1 MSRIWTPI
9 AAALFAT
16 AWLAVAVTSPSNAET
31 FTACVHLDLNNVL
44 YHVGLG
50 TTPSKPCRPGDP
62 AISWNQVGSEPLF
75 LAVDC
80 TAGDTVAD
88 ALALAP
94 STTGRVTI
102 TLSGVCTESVSISRD
117 DVTLR
122 GASPG
127 DGLQAPAET
136 FAALT
141 LDGAQRI
148 VLSHLTLAGGSVG
161 LAAQEGTAFRADD
174 IHVHDATDSG
184 VMVAGASARLENTT
198 VEDNGGEGILAFNG
212 ARVTLVGGIVQNNGL
227 LGVLVKGGSSAFI
240 VRTDVLGNGQ
250 GGAMAWLGSG
260 ISLDGA
266 TVANNT
272 GNGIIVVGGSSVLLG
287 DSGVLVTE
295 VSGNTGNGILVNDT
309 SVIGAI
315 TLGSAVVKN
324 NDLRGVFCEQA
335 PAVAQITRHAV
346 GFTLDATTVFG
357 NTVGQIDCPG
367 ISVP

>member
-1 MSRIWTPI
+1 MSRIWTPT
-9 AAALFAT
+9 AAALFAS
-16 AWLAVAVTSPSNAET
+16 AWLAVAVTSPSYAET

-44 YHVGLG
+44 YHVGQG

-62 AISWNQVGSEPLF
+62 AISWNQVGSEPLS

-80 TAGDTVAD
+80 VAGDTVAD
-88 ALALAP
+88 ALALAS

-102 TLSGVCTESVSISRD
+102 TLSGVCTEAVTISRD
-117 DVTLR
+117 DVTLQ
-122 GASPG
+122 GAAPG
-127 DGLQAPAET
+127 DGLQAPVSDFT
-136 FAALT
+136 ALT
-141 LDGAQRI
+141 LDGVRRI
-148 VLSHLTLAGGSVG
+148 VLSQLTLAGGSVG
-161 LAAQEGTAFRADD
+161 LVAQEGTAFRAND
-174 IHVHDATDSG
+174 IHVHGATDPG
-184 VMVAGASARLENTT
+184 VMVAGASARLENST

-212 ARVTLVGGIVQNNGL
+212 ARVTLEGGIVQNNGL

-240 VRTDVLGNGQ
+240 VQTDVLGNGQ

-272 GNGIIVVGGSSVLLG
+272 GNGITVVGGSSVLLG

-315 TLGSAVVKN
+315 TVGSAVVKN
-324 NDLRGVFCEQA
+324 NDLWGVFCEQA
-335 PAVAQITRHAV
+335 PAVAQITKIGLV
-346 GFTLDATTVFG
+346 FSLNSTTVFG
-357 NTVGQIDCPG
+357 NTVAQIDCPG
-367 ISVP
+367 IFVP